1 MPDLAYDT
9 ISAALNLVGGRYLM
23 IECRNIQSLIQFYK
37 RNHFSEISN
46 ISDGAVSMVQ
56 VIRKIESFKF
66 VT

>member
-1 MPDLAYDT
+1 
-9 ISAALNLVGGRYLM
+9 M

-37 RNHFSEISN
+37 RNHFSEISS

-56 VIRKIESFKF
+56 MIRKIESFKF

>member
-1 MPDLAYDT
+1 
-9 ISAALNLVGGRYLM
+9 M